1 MANKNE
7 KVARVRYNP
16 DAKYK
21 IIIEIWD
28 DEDKTWGYST
38 GWKTEGNGAAE
49 FVNADIL
56 YELAKL
62 QRMGYTVNIY

>member
-38 GWKTEGNGAAE
+38 GWPTQGAE
-49 FVNADIL
+49 PNETVSADIL
-56 YELAKL
+56 YELGKL